1 MIFYI
6 KKVIKLAVMLK
17 LKLLLVVLS
26 SVLVA
31 QAQTVDTIQLVNYFG
46 RLTPV
51 VQGHAVTYRQ
61 LKPMMERYPDI
72 LWAWRKA
79 RNSTRISQALLLT
92 DVAAT
97 LVLLT
102 TESEQVI
109 ISSLAIGVGA
119 LITLN
124 LHQEV
129 RNQRIMHAVQL
140 YNNKVRELLNKTGTE
155 SR

>member
-1 MIFYI
+1 
-6 KKVIKLAVMLK
+6 MLK
-17 LKLLLVVLS
+17 LKLLLVVLC

-31 QAQTVDTIQLVNYFG
+31 QSQTVDTIQLVNYFG

-51 VQGHAVTYRQ
+51 IQGHAVTYRQ
-61 LKPMMERYPDI
+61 LKPMMLRYPEM
-72 LWAWRKA
+72 LVEWKKA
-79 RNSTRISQALLLT
+79 RNSTRISQALLLA

-97 LVLLT
+97 VVLLT

-124 LHQEV
+124 LIQDV
-129 RNQRIMHAVQL
+129 RNQRLMHMVQM
-140 YNNKVRELLNKTGTE
+140 YNSKVHKDLNKSE
-155 SR
+155 NQLQ